1 MRKRNWVLVIV
12 TIVIIVALIFVIT
25 LSNKNKNLGFF
36 SDDSRQV
43 SLVKELYE
51 NILNENLDTTSLLN
65 KDTSLYINFITYK
78 HYVISNEN
86 SINEVLSK
94 YVSDNKTEGYT
105 LSNAFDL
112 DTLTLS
118 VTLKKN
124 DNSEKSTYKYKL
136 KKDKKQN
143 KISYK
148 LLNVDHEI

>member
-43 SLVKELYE
+43 ILVKELYE
-51 NILNENLDTTSLLN
+51 NILNENLDTTSLLS

-105 LSNAFDL
+105 LSNEFNL
-112 DTLTLS
+112 DNLTLS

-136 KKDKKQN
+136 KKDKKQAIN
-143 KISYK
+143 Y
-148 LLNVDHEI
+148 

>member
-1 MRKRNWVLVIV
+1 MRKRNWILVIV

-43 SLVKELYE
+43 ILVKELYE
-51 NILNENLDTTSLLN
+51 NILNENLDTTSLLS
-65 KDTSLYINFITYK
+65 KDTSLYINSITYK
-78 HYVISNEN
+78 HYVISNEFN
-86 SINEVLSK
+86 L
-94 YVSDNKTEGYT
+94 DN
-105 LSNAFDL
+105 
-112 DTLTLS
+112 LTLS
-118 VTLKKN
+118 ITLKKN